1 MVYKG
6 ATDYIELIF
15 VQKGKK
21 KKKKESP
28 KTPRDKRQGRDKKVR
43 YKRAG
48 RNQDN
53 RLASYIHKIKGEK
66 SKIDERAFK
75 SISPQPR

>member
-21 KKKKESP
+21 KKEKPQNTQRQKAGERQESKIQKSRKK
-28 KTPRDKRQGRDKKVR
+28 PRQEISIIHT
-43 YKRAG
+43 
-48 RNQDN
+48 QDQ
-53 RLASYIHKIKGEK
+53 GEK
-66 SKIDERAFK
+66 EQER
-75 SISPQPR
+75 

>member
-21 KKKKESP
+21 KKKKEKP
-28 KTPRDKRQGRDKKVR
+28 QNTQRQK
-43 YKRAG
+43 AG
-48 RNQDN
+48 ERQ
-53 RLASYIHKIKGEK
+53 E
-66 SKIDERAFK
+66 SKIQKSRKKPRQEISIIHTQDQGGKEQER
-75 SISPQPR
+75 

>member
-21 KKKKESP
+21 KKKSP

-48 RNQDN
+48 RNQDK
-53 RLASYIHKIKGEK
+53 RLASYIHKIKGKK
-66 SKIDERAFK
+66 SKRDERAFK
-75 SISPQPR
+75 SISPQPT